1 MTEPPGQDARQAK
14 PDFAACFLRGVE
26 HFNALEFWEAHE
38 SWEELWLVAAT
49 DLEQYLQGLIQLAA
63 AYHHLRRGTFRGGVR
78 LFDAAL
84 RRLSAFPHPYCGID
98 RAEAEATAREHRVWA
113 AEVLARGGEERL
125 AESDYPRLRRVDD
138 RDAPLPPIDPW

>member
-1 MTEPPGQDARQAK
+1 MSEEPGQDARPAK

-26 HFNALEFWEAHE
+26 HFNSRQFWDAHE
-38 SWEELWLVAAT
+38 AWEELWLVAAT

-84 RRLSAFPHPYCGID
+84 RRLAPFPNPYCGID
-98 RAEAEATAREHRVWA
+98 RSAAEAAAREHRVWA
-113 AEVLARGGEERL
+113 AAVLERGGEDRL
-125 AESDYPRLRRVDD
+125 ADSDYPTLRRVDEGT
-138 RDAPLPPIDPW
+138 APLPPIDPW